1 MSWKKAAPDAKTKC
15 ERWTSVVPEGAPPE
29 ERFTLKALAKPD
41 GRWVWEVY
49 AAGADRPMATGVV
62 ASLGRAK
69 NVSEQFLKRSGP
81 T

>member
-1 MSWKKAAPDAKTKC
+1 MSWKKAAPDKKTRC
-15 ERWTSVVPEGAPPE
+15 ERWVCEADAG
-29 ERFTLKALAKPD
+29 FTLKALAKPD